1 MLIGPSTG
9 ISEDKDNF
17 RNLDEANRVPSK
29 HIPELTTV
37 CSLPIFQGHPNAME
51 TVLSVTVRPLS
62 CRMRQDGG
70 GMLRTLH
77 LASLH
82 LPCPPSEKNGTF

>member
-1 MLIGPSTG
+1 MLIGSSSV

-37 CSLPIFQGHPNAME
+37 WSLPVFLGHPGAM
-51 TVLSVTVRPLS
+51 VSVPSVTVHALS
-62 CRMRQDGG
+62 C
-70 GMLRTLH
+70 
-77 LASLH
+77 
-82 LPCPPSEKNGTF
+82 

>member
-37 CSLPIFQGHPNAME
+37 CSLPIFLGHPNAME
-51 TVLSVTVRPLS
+51 TVL
-62 CRMRQDGG
+62 
-70 GMLRTLH
+70 
-77 LASLH
+77 
-82 LPCPPSEKNGTF
+82 